1 MLTKSWIGVAVEM
14 TTLQFEGEKSYR
26 LAITIAKTMLNNNLI
41 SKSDFKKID
50 SMLIS
55 KYQPIIG

>member
-1 MLTKSWIGVAVEM
+1 M

-55 KYQPIIG
+55 KYQPIIGGLRV